1 MFGDAALAEELKVL
15 GREGGMVPSIRD
27 RRRADQT
34 TGRATG
40 MRIAA
45 TNRDCLNRR
54 CKMPIRNPGL
64 IPFIGAGSPSVRR
77 DLDRFLSE
85 AFGGRESGWTPAV
98 DVREDE
104 NEITIECELP
114 GMRAENVTVDVDNSV
129 LSITGEKREERTD
142 EEEGRYHLVER
153 SYGKFYRSFQL
164 PAGVDEEQIQADFE
178 NGILRVHIPKAALPQ
193 PRRIQ
198 VGGGGVRQQVRA
210 GAGGD
215 GEERGGRTRS
225 GQTSTGGKGK
235 KDATMAARE
244 RREE

>member
-1 MFGDAALAEELKVL
+1 
-15 GREGGMVPSIRD
+15 
-27 RRRADQT
+27 
-34 TGRATG
+34 
-40 MRIAA
+40 
-45 TNRDCLNRR
+45 
-54 CKMPIRNPGL
+54 MPIRNPGL
-64 IPFIGAGSPSVRR
+64 IPFLGSGSPSVRR

-114 GMRAENVTVDVDNSV
+114 GMRAENVTVDVDNTV

-164 PAGVDEEQIQADFE
+164 PTGVDEEQIKADFE
-178 NGILRVHIPKAALPQ
+178 NGVLRVHIPKAALPQ
-193 PRRIQ
+193 PRRIE
-198 VGGGGVRQQVRA
+198 VGGGGVRQEIRA
-210 GAGGD
+210 GGIGGE
-215 GEERGGRTRS
+215 EERGGRASRAQGSTS
-225 GQTSTGGKGK
+225 GRGK
-235 KDATMAARE
+235 KDSTMAARG